1 MKMMTRLINA
11 FCLVAFCA
19 IVQVS
24 GQERAIT
31 EKQLNDAR
39 TSASEALKSK
49 IYRTKTEASPGSGPE
64 HFFTI
69 SEYVPP
75 DRSRLVRVY
84 TFKDKVEKSE
94 IIEIGDRSYARFD
107 GGPWI
112 SPYVPNDRYTV
123 SGNQGEAKV
132 ERKFEYTL
140 AADRDLGK
148 EKANL
153 YVETE
158 NFSYEAPG
166 VSYKT
171 VSVIR
176 YWISKGGLFLRS
188 EETVHDKDGKSL
200 HRSTV
205 DYEYDPGLKIEAP
218 LVKPA
223 KVS

>member
-11 FCLVAFCA
+11 FCVVAFCA

-31 EKQLNDAR
+31 QKQFDDAR

-49 IYRTKTEASPGSGPE
+49 IYRTNTEAAPGSGPQ
-64 HFFTI
+64 HYSTI

-75 DRSRLVRVY
+75 DRSRLLRVY
-84 TFKDKVEKSE
+84 TFRDKVEKSE
-94 IIEIGDRSYARFD
+94 IIKIGDTSYARFD

-112 SPYVPNDRYTV
+112 SPYVPNDRFTV
-123 SGNQGEAKV
+123 AGGGREAKV

-140 AADRDLGK
+140 IADMDLGK
-148 EKANL
+148 EKTDL
-153 YVETE
+153 YVRRED
-158 NFSYEAPG
+158 FSYEASG

-171 VSVIR
+171 VSFFR

-188 EETVHDKDGKSL
+188 EDRVHDKDGKLL
-200 HRSTV
+200 HRSIT
-205 DYEYDPGLKIEAP
+205 DYEYDPGIKIEAP
-218 LVKPA
+218 VVRPA
-223 KVS
+223 KTF